1 MGEVHPVVCVDFVLG
16 ESCACVLVGE
26 VEVYL
31 FIFSSDGQGCVS
43 AMF

>member
-31 FIFSSDGQGCVS
+31 FIFPLMGRGV
-43 AMF
+43 